1 MRAGRGLG
9 PADEAP
15 GARPV
20 AVVHEALWQ
29 VLAGLDARLDGR
41 TVFLNGQE
49 FSVVGIVEPRFHG
62 IEIGRD
68 IRLWVPLAHLPALD
82 TAGQRL
88 TERRMSWLTIL
99 GRRRPDVT
107 FDAAAADLNRVESV
121 LKDVVSRGENRTL
134 LAVPGR
140 QGDSSLAA
148 RTAPVLQLLLG
159 AAALVLVVGVAN
171 VASLLVS
178 RTFERQRELAVRS
191 ALGASRLRLVRLQM
205 TETLLIGVAAGA
217 AALVLTQWAAR
228 LSAPLLL
235 AQGDALALDVGLGWR
250 MTGVVFGL
258 ALAAIAAASL
268 AVVATGSG
276 RPLWASLG
284 DGGRAASSGPL
295 GHRVRRGLV
304 VVQFA
309 VSLALVVSAALLV
322 RTVFN
327 VIAIP
332 TGLNV
337 DRVALLG
344 VDPRAAGFDAARARQ
359 YVAEAE
365 RRLRL
370 VPGVRAAG
378 YAFVP
383 PLGFGGSRAT
393 IAVPGYT
400 PAPDEDLEINFNI
413 VSPGYF
419 DALGIALSDGRA
431 LLERDANT
439 GPIAVVVNETMARRY
454 WPDGRAIGRA
464 FAFAGAT
471 GAGFE
476 VVGVARDVKY
486 RTIREASMP
495 SFYYSIHR
503 TARASSGVFQ
513 VLTAGDPDSALDDL
527 RRALGAVDPAVPVMI
542 AHTLREQRNRNLA
555 NERLA
560 MTIGAVLGGA
570 ALLMAAVGLFAA
582 MSHAVGRRTREIGV
596 RMALGA
602 VPSGVARLVL
612 GEGARLVAAGALA
625 GVGLAY
631 WLGQA
636 VKERLYGVGPY
647 DPVSILVAAG
657 ILAAVTLVAAWAPA
671 RRAARVDPTTA
682 LRE

>member
-1 MRAGRGLG
+1 
-9 PADEAP
+9 
-15 GARPV
+15 
-20 AVVHEALWQ
+20 
-29 VLAGLDARLDGR
+29 
-41 TVFLNGQE
+41 
-49 FSVVGIVEPRFHG
+49 
-62 IEIGRD
+62 
-68 IRLWVPLAHLPALD
+68 
-82 TAGQRL
+82 
-88 TERRMSWLTIL
+88 
-99 GRRRPDVT
+99 
-107 FDAAAADLNRVESV
+107 
-121 LKDVVSRGENRTL
+121 
-134 LAVPGR
+134 
-140 QGDSSLAA
+140 
-148 RTAPVLQLLLG
+148 
-159 AAALVLVVGVAN
+159 
-171 VASLLVS
+171 
-178 RTFERQRELAVRS
+178 
-191 ALGASRLRLVRLQM
+191 
-205 TETLLIGVAAGA
+205 
-217 AALVLTQWAAR
+217 
-228 LSAPLLL
+228 
-235 AQGDALALDVGLGWR
+235 
-250 MTGVVFGL
+250 
-258 ALAAIAAASL
+258 
-268 AVVATGSG
+268 
-276 RPLWASLG
+276 
-284 DGGRAASSGPL
+284 
-295 GHRVRRGLV
+295 
-304 VVQFA
+304 
-309 VSLALVVSAALLV
+309 
-322 RTVFN
+322 
-327 VIAIP
+327 
-332 TGLNV
+332 
-337 DRVALLG
+337 
-344 VDPRAAGFDAARARQ
+344 
-359 YVAEAE
+359 
-365 RRLRL
+365 
-370 VPGVRAAG
+370 
-378 YAFVP
+378 
-383 PLGFGGSRAT
+383 
-393 IAVPGYT
+393 
-400 PAPDEDLEINFNI
+400 
-413 VSPGYF
+413 
-419 DALGIALSDGRA
+419 
-431 LLERDANT
+431 
-439 GPIAVVVNETMARRY
+439 MARRY

-527 RRALGAVDPAVPVMI
+527 RRALGAVDPAVPVTI